1 MNMILRVLACAVFL
15 GGVSWAEVP
24 SAASPVPEAPELRLL
39 RACGE
44 ESGGSVMIS
53 PFSLYEVLR
62 YMLPGAAGETEKQM
76 AAVLP
81 GDGKIR
87 KDWTFLSDDFSRSLR
102 CYSANRI
109 FADRSVE
116 LKDAYKKAVGPDAVA
131 PVPFRENTA
140 EAVRQINAW
149 AATNTENRIRNLL
162 NPQRMSDRTVLVL
175 VNAMYLRAF
184 WDSRFE
190 ERDTVPRTFVRED
203 GSACK
208 VPMMKQ
214 QVFTEGRS
222 WPRQGGMYYEKDG
235 VRGASLFFTGG
246 KGAPVFMAVLP
257 PEGRKLKQFI
267 AGMTAE
273 EWNGILSALCVRDA
287 AEETRKPGGK
297 PLEQYSR
304 YHLRLPRFSQSSPTL
319 SLKEALEALGMKDA
333 FTERA
338 DFSRMGSCASE
349 PLKIHDVYQKCAVR
363 VRENGL
369 DASASTAGEMEPFAG
384 PPPRGKGPEIEF
396 NRPFLWLIYSPED
409 RAALF
414 MGTYEGPEYG
424 KKDGKP

>member
-1 MNMILRVLACAVFL
+1 
-15 GGVSWAEVP
+15 
-24 SAASPVPEAPELRLL
+24 
-39 RACGE
+39 
-44 ESGGSVMIS
+44 
-53 PFSLYEVLR
+53 
-62 YMLPGAAGETEKQM
+62 MLPGAAGETEKQM

-87 KDWTFLSDDFSRSLR
+87 RDWTFLSGDFSRSLR

-116 LKDAYKKAVGPDAVA
+116 LKDAYKKAVGP
-131 PVPFRENTA
+131 NTG
-140 EAVRQINAW
+140 
-149 AATNTENRIRNLL
+149 NRIRNLL

-184 WDSRFE
+184 WDSKFE
-190 ERDTVPRTFVRED
+190 GRDTALRTFVRED
-203 GSACK
+203 GAACQ

-257 PEGRKLKQFI
+257 PEGRKMKQFI
-267 AGMTAE
+267 DGMTAE
-273 EWNGILSALCVRDA
+273 DWNGILSSLSARDA

-297 PLEQYSR
+297 P
-304 YHLRLPRFSQSSPTL
+304 
-319 SLKEALEALGMKDA
+319 
-333 FTERA
+333 
-338 DFSRMGSCASE
+338 
-349 PLKIHDVYQKCAVR
+349 
-363 VRENGL
+363 
-369 DASASTAGEMEPFAG
+369 
-384 PPPRGKGPEIEF
+384 PRGRGPEIEF

-409 RAALF
+409 RAVLF
-414 MGTYEGPEYG
+414 MGTYEGPECG
-424 KKDGKP
+424 KKEGKP